1 MTETW
6 VSILK
11 SVFGIKVGL
20 WTPGIV
26 LLGILTLMAWIR
38 DISKF
43 SSTMLIGN
51 LCILTTLIIVT
62 IVMLNKLTER
72 GFAPGPDVIP
82 MNFKEFWAMIG
93 FSCYTFE
100 GIGVVMPIMHACNVP
115 NKFPKILLYAMVTL
129 ICVYSLFGNLVY
141 YTLGSGLKH
150 SFVTQE
156 IDQKSTIVIVL
167 NFLYC
172 VNTMCSYAITI
183 FPAN

>member
-11 SVFGIKVGL
+11 TVFGITVGP

-26 LLGILTLMAWIR
+26 LLIFLTLMAWIR

-62 IVMLNKLTER
+62 FIMFLKLTNR
-72 GFAPGPDVIP
+72 GFTPGPDIVW
-82 MNFKEFWAMIG
+82 MNFNEFWTMVG

-100 GIGVVMPIMHACNVP
+100 GIGVVMPIMHACSVP
-115 NKFPKILLYAMVTL
+115 DQFPKILLFAMCTL
-129 ICVYSLFGNLVY
+129 ICVYSFFGNLVY
-141 YTLGSGLKH
+141 CTLGSELNET
-150 SFVTQE
+150 FVTQE
-156 IDQKSTIVIVL
+156 ID
-167 NFLYC
+167 
-172 VNTMCSYAITI
+172 
-183 FPAN
+183 